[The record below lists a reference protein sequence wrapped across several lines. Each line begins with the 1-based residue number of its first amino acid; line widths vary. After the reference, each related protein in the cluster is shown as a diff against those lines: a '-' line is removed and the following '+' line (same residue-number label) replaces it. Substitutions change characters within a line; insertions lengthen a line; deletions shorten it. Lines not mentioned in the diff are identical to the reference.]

1 MVFARTAPSI
11 VLLAIF
17 AGCAGGGAAA
27 RGCSAGCRSGSTVAR
42 SSHAVDDV
50 ARALARSNAGRV
62 GLKPIV
68 IPGAAGRQ
76 LAGHAGERIAMA
88 GLEDA
93 ARALPKIEGQASALA
108 HVPSSSGAR
117 MVPKPGAA
125 RSLADDYARSI
136 DSIGL
141 SRHQHEQLLDAFDLA
156 QNLLDV
162 ATSASDD
169 SGDEHLREI
178 AERARIQRTAATMAR
193 RIDRVL
199 DDEQARQLY
208 AALGTPQVIAF
219 RLARERPM
227 TRAADAAPAP
237 NAAPNAP
244 PVAPSGSA
252 RPAAP

>member
-11 VLLAIF
+11 VLLAIL

-42 SSHAVDDV
+42 SSHAIDDV
-50 ARALARSNAGRV
+50 ARSLARSNPGRI
-62 GLKPIV
+62 GLKPLV
-68 IPGAAGRQ
+68 VPGAAGRQ
-76 LAGHAGERIAMA
+76 LVEHAGERIAMT

-93 ARALPKIEGQASALA
+93 ARALPKIEGQASTLA
-108 HVPSSSGAR
+108 RVPSARGAR
-117 MVPKPGAA
+117 MVAKPGAA

-136 DSIGL
+136 DSLRL
-141 SRHQHEQLLDAFDLA
+141 SRHQHEKLLDAFDLA

-162 ATSASDD
+162 ATSAGDD
-169 SGDEHLREI
+169 SSDEPLREL

-193 RIDRVL
+193 RIERVL

-208 AALGTPQVIAF
+208 AALGTPQVITF

-227 TRAADAAPAP
+227 TRAADADANPAP
-237 NAAPNAP
+237 IPA
-244 PVAPSGSA
+244 
-252 RPAAP
+252 PAAP